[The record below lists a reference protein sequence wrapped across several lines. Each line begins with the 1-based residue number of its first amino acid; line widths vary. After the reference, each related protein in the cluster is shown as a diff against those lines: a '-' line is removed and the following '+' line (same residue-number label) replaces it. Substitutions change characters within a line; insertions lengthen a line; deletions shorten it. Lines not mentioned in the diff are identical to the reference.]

1 MKSAAELEKNLMSI
15 NRRSYPAYKDLRG
28 SYQFQGYQLNID
40 HVQGDPFASPSKLS
54 IQVKKI
60 QARFPEEYY
69 KEEHRRIALQD
80 YLTRQFGKAVS
91 KFIFQAKGSGKSGLI
106 GISRCGQEVL
116 DRTAFEIKDGD
127 LLVRFEVGFPA
138 NGRTINAFELRK
150 ILFEYLPEIADRS
163 LYYKNL
169 NQQEVKKCIELA
181 EDQHY
186 IRRELTKRRLIAFVA
201 NGSILPRES
210 GVSQKPMKGAIAF
223 EAPES
228 MEVEMELPHRGK
240 IKGMGI
246 PEGITLIVGGGYH
259 GKSTLLKALEQGI
272 SIILVAGS
280 SGSYFYI
287 ADHVLQMD
295 NYRTYD
301 ITEKVKTVI
310 GEKSETGEKKV
321 PVDVDVLFD
330 KDHHRS
336 LKAGKME
343 KKRDQVKIKQF
354 GKDSFSIGRE
364 NVDLKYVEQILD
376 AEQTTAL
383 AYCLKNLLEEMER
396 KEQDVD
402 LCVEKL
408 WSQIKKQGLASLCK
422 GSYVSV
428 AMAQIRKQDIYACL
442 NRYRGF
448 IV

>member
-1 MKSAAELEKNLMSI
+1 MVNFLLQDGNCPPVGRDLHAAV
-15 NRRSYPAYKDLRG
+15 AG
-28 SYQFQGYQLNID
+28 
-40 HVQGDPFASPSKLS
+40 
-54 IQVKKI
+54 
-60 QARFPEEYY
+60 
-69 KEEHRRIALQD
+69 EEHLRADRFQSADRACVRGIFVRAGDGRVFRRYRSEKRFHALEIV
-80 YLTRQFGKAVS
+80 AV
-91 KFIFQAKGSGKSGLI
+91 
-106 GISRCGQEVL
+106 V
-116 DRTAFEIKDGD
+116 GD
-127 LLVRFEVGFPA
+127 LQ
-138 NGRTINAFELRK
+138 
-150 ILFEYLPEIADRS
+150 EIIRP
-163 LYYKNL
+163 
-169 NQQEVKKCIELA
+169 LA
-181 EDQHY
+181 E
-186 IRRELTKRRLIAFVA
+186 RRELPQPLGERV
-201 NGSILPRES
+201 S
-210 GVSQKPMKGAIAF
+210 GEQEPITPFTLQAGNLYQK
-223 EAPES
+223 
-228 MEVEMELPHRGK
+228 
-240 IKGMGI
+240 
-246 PEGITLIVGGGYH
+246 
-259 GKSTLLKALEQGI
+259 QGI
-272 SIILVAGS
+272 SIILVVGS

-301 ITEKVKTVI
+301 ITKKVKTVI

-376 AEQTTAL
+376 TEQTTAL

-422 GSYVSV
+422 GSYLSVS
-428 AMAQIRKQDIYACL
+428 MAQIRKQDIYACL
-442 NRYRGF
+442 NGYRGF
-448 IV
+448 IR

>member
-1 MKSAAELEKNLMSI
+1 M
-15 NRRSYPAYKDLRG
+15 
-28 SYQFQGYQLNID
+28 
-40 HVQGDPFASPSKLS
+40 
-54 IQVKKI
+54 
-60 QARFPEEYY
+60 
-69 KEEHRRIALQD
+69 
-80 YLTRQFGKAVS
+80 
-91 KFIFQAKGSGKSGLI
+91 
-106 GISRCGQEVL
+106 
-116 DRTAFEIKDGD
+116 
-127 LLVRFEVGFPA
+127 
-138 NGRTINAFELRK
+138 
-150 ILFEYLPEIADRS
+150 
-163 LYYKNL
+163 
-169 NQQEVKKCIELA
+169 
-181 EDQHY
+181 
-186 IRRELTKRRLIAFVA
+186 
-201 NGSILPRES
+201 
-210 GVSQKPMKGAIAF
+210 
-223 EAPES
+223 
-228 MEVEMELPHRGK
+228 
-240 IKGMGI
+240 
-246 PEGITLIVGGGYH
+246 
-259 GKSTLLKALEQGI
+259 
-272 SIILVAGS
+272 AGS

-376 AEQTTAL
+376 TEQATAL

-448 IV
+448 IG

>member
-1 MKSAAELEKNLMSI
+1 M
-15 NRRSYPAYKDLRG
+15 
-28 SYQFQGYQLNID
+28 
-40 HVQGDPFASPSKLS
+40 
-54 IQVKKI
+54 
-60 QARFPEEYY
+60 
-69 KEEHRRIALQD
+69 
-80 YLTRQFGKAVS
+80 
-91 KFIFQAKGSGKSGLI
+91 
-106 GISRCGQEVL
+106 
-116 DRTAFEIKDGD
+116 
-127 LLVRFEVGFPA
+127 
-138 NGRTINAFELRK
+138 
-150 ILFEYLPEIADRS
+150 
-163 LYYKNL
+163 
-169 NQQEVKKCIELA
+169 
-181 EDQHY
+181 
-186 IRRELTKRRLIAFVA
+186 
-201 NGSILPRES
+201 
-210 GVSQKPMKGAIAF
+210 
-223 EAPES
+223 
-228 MEVEMELPHRGK
+228 
-240 IKGMGI
+240 
-246 PEGITLIVGGGYH
+246 
-259 GKSTLLKALEQGI
+259 
-272 SIILVAGS
+272 AGS

-321 PVDVDVLFD
+321 PVDVAVLFD
-330 KDHHRS
+330 KDYHRS

-408 WSQIKKQGLASLCK
+408 WRQIKKQGLASLCK

-428 AMAQIRKQDIYACL
+428 EMAQIRKQDIYACL

-448 IV
+448 IG